1 MARIRSCIAFARA
14 VLWRLLTFAYYESFQ
29 RNTVD
34 PLNRI
39 IQAPNDDVR
48 LQLLREWSD
57 IKVEESKYIQIA
69 GGFLF
74 TTVASCLTWNSTETS
89 HWTGP
94 ALFYAS
100 TVFALVAIIS
110 GSQQLWILPRVDASP
125 SNSDA
130 GKKRREELVSFIAR
144 LSNDEGGP
152 KSKYVFALQ
161 TPIMLLTFSVMAF
174 LAGLCAV
181 VYSPLAARLAW
192 DDDAKT
198 AVLFTIASIVA
209 GGAFAAGSTFVY
221 ALFRPDKTDPRP
233 SSASSDP
240 KQSKNAQ
247 ASPA

>member
-1 MARIRSCIAFARA
+1 
-14 VLWRLLTFAYYESFQ
+14 L
-29 RNTVD
+29 
-34 PLNRI
+34 
-39 IQAPNDDVR
+39 
-48 LQLLREWSD
+48 
-57 IKVEESKYIQIA
+57 K

-130 GKKRREELVSFIAR
+130 GKKRSEELVSFIAR
-144 LSNDEGGP
+144 LSSDEGRP

-161 TPIMLLTFSVMAF
+161 TPIMLLTLSVLAF

-181 VYSPLAARLAW
+181 VYSPLASRLAW
-192 DDDAKT
+192 DDNAK
-198 AVLFTIASIVA
+198 VCIYHSE
-209 GGAFAAGSTFVY
+209 
-221 ALFRPDKTDPRP
+221 
-233 SSASSDP
+233 SSSR
-240 KQSKNAQ
+240 
-247 ASPA
+247 